1 VKSFDE
7 NMPAAEQNNNFDLLW
22 FIGVNFM
29 AGRHSA
35 EVSRVFPRFPE
46 LVGGGSL
53 GMRCKSTC

>member
-1 VKSFDE
+1 
-7 NMPAAEQNNNFDLLW
+7 MPAAEQNNNFDLLW